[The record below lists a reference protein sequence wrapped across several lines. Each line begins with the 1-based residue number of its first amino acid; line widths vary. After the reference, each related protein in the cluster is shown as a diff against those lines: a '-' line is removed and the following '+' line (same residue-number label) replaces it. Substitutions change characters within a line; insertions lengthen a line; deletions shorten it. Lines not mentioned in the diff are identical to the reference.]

1 MDQLENH
8 GPLLRELRKRAG
20 ISLQNLAGKIGR
32 SSGWLSEVENGIGT
46 CRLSTREFDRIVD
59 VLGFTKDRHLFKTW
73 MAGLKNQERSSK
85 VFDGAVLKFI
95 RLKQGL
101 NLTAAAK
108 KAGVSPGYLC
118 KVEKGTKPATLN
130 VRNQLMIAYGYSP
143 TSFKNLSTDPVRSK
157 AVPSAFKFE
166 ILLQNISSEA
176 AERIFQAA
184 LDDHK
189 RQWPA

>member
-1 MDQLENH
+1 MDALENH

-20 ISLQNLAGKIGR
+20 ISLQILAERVGR
-32 SSGWLSEVENGIGT
+32 SSGWMSEIENGVGT
-46 CRLSTREFDRIVD
+46 CRLSGREFDRIVD
-59 VLGFTKDRHLFKTW
+59 VLGFTKDRHLFKTL

-95 RLKQGL
+95 RIKKGL
-101 NLTAAAK
+101 SLRDVARKLGLSA
-108 KAGVSPGYLC
+108 GYLC
-118 KVEKGTKPATLN
+118 KLEKGFAPISLER
-130 VRNQLMIAYGYSP
+130 RNQLMVAYGYSP
-143 TSFKNLSTDPVRSK
+143 SSFKNLSTDPVRSK

-184 LDDHK
+184 LDDHQ
-189 RQWPA
+189 RQQPA